1 MLNKVLVLLL
11 VTTCSYATFVLMGE
25 LTIEKESQ
33 NVSNYFALEDET
45 IFAINF
51 PYASN
56 PINETIETIPLNA
69 DLISSLAPSTPEN
82 CTIYFSKKR
91 GIVVF
96 ESNYDW
102 TQNTL
107 RSLFINGKHQ
117 VKFTGNRKLTF
128 GEYRGNY
135 TENKLILRTPK
146 IKNTKSSL
154 FFEIDKKAS
163 RSRINI
169 IDATV
174 QVTDFYEKTNAL
186 ISYADYPNINKEVK
200 NTDDQAVFSKFIPS
214 DFDSYT
220 YYELNY
226 LKETDTVF
234 ANNMFSNWIKT
245 GLLVLK
251 KADKHIFIMDM
262 KDGQRALDNLSE
274 KLGEQQTEANFRYLR
289 NFILTSSFRKDFSKG
304 MYVTDIQNFVILSED
319 KALFDALGA
328 EIAMGNSLNKNQK
341 KAERIYAGLPKKVLY
356 RSYERNLTPFAIS
369 EAGKKWIT
377 TRYIDFSG
385 AKEDEDDPSKSYFSM
400 NPSEKIN
407 SFYAYSGR
415 GNTFLITASNKWIRY
430 ANGVR
435 KWEKTFDKE
444 VISTPKLMEMSTDKN
459 QDISI
464 LFKDEAWIV
473 DTGGRILNRFPTSGG
488 VHPIRF
494 RLKRKISFLIPN
506 VNTMT
511 VTDND
516 GRTLSTYSFS
526 SEIKD
531 MVLFM
536 EKNRKVVAVLCENK
550 LFIIDLEQKR
560 TIRKF
565 ELEGVYELL
574 KFSAKSVVISQ
585 DRKHTVNL
593 QGKQSSLQCPVGFEF
608 KVAFE
613 NNGNLELL
621 FANGNELLAI
631 NSNGQ
636 FVGKKSLDC
645 SSIDK
650 IQIYTRENRPI
661 EIGVLDGIENKIV
674 LLNSENL
681 TEQGKKRHGEKSL
694 QLTTYD
700 RRGISITTFLGDKL
714 IQYTKF

>member
-1 MLNKVLVLLL
+1 MLLL
-11 VTTCSYATFVLMGE
+11 VTACSYATYVLMGE

-69 DLISSLAPSTPEN
+69 ELISSLAPSTPEN

-117 VKFTGNRKLTF
+117 VKFTGNRTLTY

-186 ISYADYPNINKEVK
+186 ISYTDYPNINKEVK

-226 LKETDTVF
+226 LKETDSVF
-234 ANNMFSNWIKT
+234 AKNMFSNWIKT

-274 KLGEQQTEANFRYLR
+274 KLGEQQTEAN
-289 NFILTSSFRKDFSKG
+289 
-304 MYVTDIQNFVILSED
+304 
-319 KALFDALGA
+319 
-328 EIAMGNSLNKNQK
+328 
-341 KAERIYAGLPKKVLY
+341 
-356 RSYERNLTPFAIS
+356 
-369 EAGKKWIT
+369 
-377 TRYIDFSG
+377 
-385 AKEDEDDPSKSYFSM
+385 
-400 NPSEKIN
+400 
-407 SFYAYSGR
+407 
-415 GNTFLITASNKWIRY
+415 
-430 ANGVR
+430 
-435 KWEKTFDKE
+435 
-444 VISTPKLMEMSTDKN
+444 
-459 QDISI
+459 
-464 LFKDEAWIV
+464 
-473 DTGGRILNRFPTSGG
+473 
-488 VHPIRF
+488 
-494 RLKRKISFLIPN
+494 
-506 VNTMT
+506 
-511 VTDND
+511 
-516 GRTLSTYSFS
+516 
-526 SEIKD
+526 
-531 MVLFM
+531 
-536 EKNRKVVAVLCENK
+536 
-550 LFIIDLEQKR
+550 
-560 TIRKF
+560 
-565 ELEGVYELL
+565 
-574 KFSAKSVVISQ
+574 
-585 DRKHTVNL
+585 
-593 QGKQSSLQCPVGFEF
+593 
-608 KVAFE
+608 
-613 NNGNLELL
+613 
-621 FANGNELLAI
+621 
-631 NSNGQ
+631 
-636 FVGKKSLDC
+636 
-645 SSIDK
+645 
-650 IQIYTRENRPI
+650 
-661 EIGVLDGIENKIV
+661 
-674 LLNSENL
+674 
-681 TEQGKKRHGEKSL
+681 
-694 QLTTYD
+694 
-700 RRGISITTFLGDKL
+700 
-714 IQYTKF
+714 